1 MSSLRSPDEAPA
13 KSGERTDG
21 RTRIALRSIQATD
34 DGPLAVGKPAERPT
48 TLARE
53 RFERIYRTL
62 RDRICLLEY
71 PPGARLSEEELAEE
85 FKISRTPV
93 RRVLARLESEGLIEA
108 RHGVGTIVTDVDI
121 EELAQVYHLRL
132 ELAVLSGRLSPV
144 PRSPTDLARIRA
156 LIARFD
162 ALPRNPDHKAYARLN
177 MEFFAE
183 VSAMTGNLPL
193 REISERLYFQTSRIV
208 LKMMPRLNLAE
219 EFAAFRREMEDI
231 LAAMELGDLES
242 VGNIR
247 RSHISMSFQRMMR
260 YAHGAATG
268 DGAKIP
274 AAQ

>member
-1 MSSLRSPDEAPA
+1 MTVVDLAPA
-13 KSGERTDG
+13 R
-21 RTRIALRSIQATD
+21 
-34 DGPLAVGKPAERPT
+34 KPPERPT

-85 FKISRTPV
+85 FRISRTPV

-132 ELAVLSGRLSPV
+132 ELAVMIGRLSPL
-144 PRSPTDLARIRA
+144 PRTAADLDRMRA
-156 LIARFD
+156 IIARFD
-162 ALPRNPDHKAYARLN
+162 ALPADPDEKAFARLN
-177 MEFFAE
+177 MEFFSE
-183 VSAMTGNLPL
+183 ISAMTGNIPL

-208 LKMMPRLNLAE
+208 LKLMPRLNLAE

-231 LAAMELGDLES
+231 LAALEIGDLES
-242 VGNIR
+242 VGHLR
-247 RSHISMSFQRMMR
+247 RSHISMSFERMMR
-260 YAHGAATG
+260 YAGHATEAG
-268 DGAKIP
+268 ERGSVSRR
-274 AAQ
+274 

>member
-1 MSSLRSPDEAPA
+1 MTLIEESL
-13 KSGERTDG
+13 ER
-21 RTRIALRSIQATD
+21 R
-34 DGPLAVGKPAERPT
+34 KNAERPT

-108 RHGVGTIVTDVDI
+108 RHVDI
-121 EELAQVYHLRL
+121 DELAQVYHLRL
-132 ELAVLSGRLSPV
+132 ELAILLGRLSPV

-183 VSAMTGNLPL
+183 ISSMTGNLPL

-208 LKMMPRLNLAE
+208 LKMMPKLNLVE

-242 VGNIR
+242 VGTIR

-260 YAHGAATG
+260 YAHGGAAGGEAVIAFT
-268 DGAKIP
+268 
-274 AAQ
+274 Q